1 LEATITDATASGMVL
16 LGQVRISCTFSS
28 AWRLAL
34 PNQSDLTNWSKE
46 PGHPFVAK
54 AVERML
60 NVVLN
65 RGDYYDIER
74 EVCRTSP
81 EIGATEVWKLRALD
95 ILTLTGPCALGLS
108 VNGALGRGNLVQ
120 TFDTGWFHANGKDKN
135 PDGDVLFLTVSGL
148 FVGSGK
154 ATCPSYLNSF

>member
-1 LEATITDATASGMVL
+1 MAW
-16 LGQVRISCTFSS
+16 SS
-28 AWRLAL
+28 PFL
-34 PNQSDLTNWSKE
+34 NQSDLTTLAKE

-74 EVCRTSP
+74 EICRASP

-108 VNGALGRGNLVQ
+108 VNGALGRGDLVR
-120 TFDTGWFHANGKDKN
+120 TFDTGWFQADDRDRDHL
-135 PDGDVLFLTVSGL
+135 GDVLFLTVSIW
-148 FVGSGK
+148 FVGAGR
-154 ATCPSYLNSF
+154 